1 MRTVG
6 MSKLQQLDVF
16 IGTNTKIGRLTLPVG
31 TETEFSFIY
40 EEEWKHTGFPI
51 SPRILF
57 DDQASPRSIENYLRN
72 LLPEGEAFEEM
83 IQNTTISKSNTFGL
97 IRKLGAETSG
107 ALSFRVPNSEPEET
121 SFRAVPDDELIER
134 LERNLSPLVYWDGK
148 VRLSVAGVQNKLNLL
163 KRGDEWGFGEGKL
176 SSNYILKF
184 ESGKAPCIAVNEFF
198 CMTLAKLA
206 GLDVANVELTRI
218 GKTRTLIIE
227 RFDRAYIEARDV
239 VQRKHVID
247 GCQATDLPPGYKY
260 ERQNGDEGDGVYTR
274 DGVSFPRLL
283 SVKTIDTVITNLK
296 LTQWMLFN
304 LATLNYDAH
313 GKNISFFVTPKG
325 LELAPFY
332 DLVNIEAIAQEGAKR
347 NSRSGKLSADEGRAA
362 SIPQYF
368 AMSIGDWESEDFQ
381 NPPKGN
387 FKRPITSYDLAEFGA
402 LLGYSGTKMASI
414 IAETTGAIKN
424 ALKETVGLTEA
435 QGIDDGEREHIELC
449 VSLIQTECEYLL
461 AQADS
466 VPEMSE
472 LL

>member
-1 MRTVG
+1 

-16 IGTNTKIGRLTLPVG
+16 IGTNTKIGRLILPVG

-40 EEEWKHTGFPI
+40 EGEWKHTGFPI
-51 SPRILF
+51 SPHIPF
-57 DDQASPRSIENYLRN
+57 VDQASPRSIENYLRN

-107 ALSFRVPNSEPEET
+107 ALSFRVPGSEPQAT
-121 SFRAVPDDELIER
+121 SFRPVPNEELVDR
-134 LERNLSPLVYWDGK
+134 LERNLAPLVYWDGK
-148 VRLSVAGVQNKLNLL
+148 VRLSVAGVQNKLNVL

-176 SSNYILKF
+176 SSNCILKF

-206 GLDVANVELTRI
+206 GLDVASVELTRI
-218 GKTRTLIIE
+218 GKTRTLSIE

-260 ERQNGDEGDGVYTR
+260 ERQNGDDGDGVYMR

-283 SVKTIDTVITNLK
+283 SVKTIDTVTTNLK

-325 LELAPFY
+325 LELTPFY
-332 DLVNIEAIAQEGAKR
+332 DLVSIEAIAQEGAKR

-387 FKRPITSYDLAEFGA
+387 FQRPITSYDLAEFGA

-414 IAETTGAIKN
+414 MVETVGAIKN
-424 ALKETVGLTEA
+424 ALKEAVDLTDA

-449 VSLIQTECEYLL
+449 VSLIQTECAYLL
-461 AQADS
+461 TQADG
-466 VPEMSE
+466 VPEMSK

>member
-1 MRTVG
+1 

-16 IGTNTKIGRLTLPVG
+16 IGTNTKIGRLILPVG

-40 EEEWKHTGFPI
+40 EDEWKHTGFPI
-51 SPRILF
+51 SPHIPF

-83 IQNTTISKSNTFGL
+83 IQTTTISKSNTFGL

-107 ALSFRVPNSEPEET
+107 ALSFRVPDSEPGET
-121 SFRAVPDDELIER
+121 SFRSVPDDELIER
-134 LERNLSPLVYWDGK
+134 LERNLAPLVYWDGK

-198 CMTLAKLA
+198 CMTLAKLV

-227 RFDRAYIEARDV
+227 RFDRTYIEARDV

-247 GCQATDLPPGYKY
+247 GCQATDLPPSYKY
-260 ERQNGDEGDGVYTR
+260 ERQNGDEGDGVYMR
-274 DGVSFPRLL
+274 DGVSFLRLL

-313 GKNISFFVTPKG
+313 GKNISFFVTHKG
-325 LELAPFY
+325 LELTPFY
-332 DLVNIEAIAQEGAKR
+332 DLVNIEAIAQEGAKC

-414 IAETTGAIKN
+414 MVETVGAIKN
-424 ALKETVGLTEA
+424 GLKEAIKLTEA
-435 QGIDDGEREHIELC
+435 QRIDDREREHIKLC
-449 VSLIQTECEYLL
+449 VTLIQTECEYLL
-461 AQADS
+461 DQADS
-466 VPEMSE
+466 VPEMSK

>member
-1 MRTVG
+1 

-16 IGTNTKIGRLTLPVG
+16 LGTNTKIGRLILPVG

-40 EEEWKHTGFPI
+40 EDEWQLMGFPI
-51 SPRILF
+51 SPHIPV
-57 DDQASPRSIENYLRN
+57 DDQASSRSIENYLRN
-72 LLPEGEAFEEM
+72 LLPEGAAFEEI

-134 LERNLSPLVYWDGK
+134 LERNLAPLVYWDGK

-206 GLDVANVELTRI
+206 GFDVANVELTRI

-260 ERQNGDEGDGVYTR
+260 ERQNGDEGDGVYMR

-325 LELAPFY
+325 LELTPFY
-332 DLVNIEAIAQEGAKR
+332 DLVNIEAIAQEGANR
-347 NSRSGKLSADEGRAA
+347 NSQSGKLSADEGRAA

-402 LLGYSGTKMASI
+402 LLGYSGPKMASI
-414 IAETTGAIKN
+414 IAETIGAIKN

-435 QGIDDGEREHIELC
+435 QGIDDGELEHIELC
-449 VSLIQTECEYLL
+449 VSLIHTECDNLL

>member
-1 MRTVG
+1 

-16 IGTNTKIGRLTLPVG
+16 IGTNTKIGRLILPVG
-31 TETEFSFIY
+31 TETAFSFIY
-40 EEEWKHTGFPI
+40 EDEWKHTGFPI
-51 SPRILF
+51 SPHIPF

-107 ALSFRVPNSEPEET
+107 ALSFRVPESEPQET
-121 SFRAVPDDELIER
+121 SFRPVPDDELIER
-134 LERNLSPLVYWDGK
+134 LERNLAPLVYWDGK

-184 ESGKAPCIAVNEFF
+184 ESGRAPCIAVNEFF

-206 GLDVANVELTRI
+206 GLDVAHVELTRI
-218 GKTRTLIIE
+218 GNTRTLIIE

-239 VQRKHVID
+239 VQRRHVID
-247 GCQATDLPPGYKY
+247 GCQATNLPPGYKY
-260 ERQNGDEGDGVYTR
+260 ERQNGDEGDGVYMR
-274 DGVSFPRLL
+274 DGVSFRRLL
-283 SVKTIDTVITNLK
+283 SVKTVDTVITNLK

-304 LATLNYDAH
+304 LVTLNYDAH

-325 LELAPFY
+325 LELTPFY

-414 IAETTGAIKN
+414 MVETVGAIKN
-424 ALKETVGLTEA
+424 ALKEAIELTED
-435 QGIDDGEREHIELC
+435 QGIEDGEREHIELC

>member
-1 MRTVG
+1 

-16 IGTNTKIGRLTLPVG
+16 IGTNTKIGRLILPVG

-40 EEEWKHTGFPI
+40 EDEWKHTGFPI
-51 SPRILF
+51 SPHIPF
-57 DDQASPRSIENYLRN
+57 DDRASPRSIENYLRN

-107 ALSFRVPNSEPEET
+107 ALSFRIPESEPQET
-121 SFRAVPDDELIER
+121 SFRSVPDDELIER
-134 LERNLSPLVYWDGK
+134 LERTLAPLVYWDGK

-184 ESGKAPCIAVNEFF
+184 ESGRAPCIAVNEFF

-206 GLDVANVELTRI
+206 GLDVAHVELTRI
-218 GKTRTLIIE
+218 GNTRTLIIE
-227 RFDRAYIEARDV
+227 RFDRAYIATRDI

-260 ERQNGDEGDGVYTR
+260 ERQNGDEGDGVYMR
-274 DGVSFPRLL
+274 DGVSFPRILC
-283 SVKTIDTVITNLK
+283 VKTIDTVITNLK

-304 LATLNYDAH
+304 LVTLNYDAH

-325 LELAPFY
+325 LELTPFY
-332 DLVNIEAIAQEGAKR
+332 DLVNIEAIAQEGTKR

>member
-1 MRTVG
+1 

-16 IGTNTKIGRLTLPVG
+16 IGTNTKIGRLILPVG
-31 TETEFSFIY
+31 TEAEFSFIY

-51 SPRILF
+51 SPHIPF

-107 ALSFRVPNSEPEET
+107 ALSFRVPSSAPQET
-121 SFRAVPDDELIER
+121 SFRSVPDDELIER
-134 LERNLSPLVYWDGK
+134 LERNLAPLVYWDGK

-176 SSNYILKF
+176 SSNHILKF

-227 RFDRAYIEARDV
+227 RFDRAYIDARNV

-260 ERQNGDEGDGVYTR
+260 ERQNGDEGDGQYMR

-283 SVKTIDTVITNLK
+283 NVKTIDTVITSLK

-313 GKNISFFVTPKG
+313 GKNISFFVLPKG

-347 NSRSGKLSADEGRAA
+347 NSRSGKLSTHEGRAA
-362 SIPQYF
+362 SIPQYL
-368 AMSIGDWESEDFQ
+368 AMSIGDWQSEDFQ

-387 FKRPITSYDLAEFGA
+387 FQCPITSYDLAEFGA

-414 IAETTGAIKN
+414 MI
-424 ALKETVGLTEA
+424 ETVGAINNALEETVRLTQA
-435 QGIDDGEREHIELC
+435 QGIDDGEREHIDLC
-449 VSLIQTECEYLL
+449 VSLIQTQCEYLL
-461 AQADS
+461 AQADN

>member
-1 MRTVG
+1 

-16 IGTNTKIGRLTLPVG
+16 IGTNTKIGRLILPVG

-40 EEEWKHTGFPI
+40 EDEWKHTGFPI
-51 SPRILF
+51 SPHIPF
-57 DDQASPRSIENYLRN
+57 DDRASPRSIENYLRN

-107 ALSFRVPNSEPEET
+107 ALSFRVPESEPQDT
-121 SFRAVPDDELIER
+121 SFRPVPDDELIER
-134 LERNLSPLVYWDGK
+134 LERNLAPLVYWDGK

-227 RFDRAYIEARDV
+227 RFDRAYIAARDV

-260 ERQNGDEGDGVYTR
+260 ERQNGDEGDGVYMR

-283 SVKTIDTVITNLK
+283 CVKTIDTVITNLK

-304 LATLNYDAH
+304 LVTLNYDAH

-325 LELAPFY
+325 LELTPFY

-347 NSRSGKLSADEGRAA
+347 NSRSGKLSSDEGRAA

-414 IAETTGAIKN
+414 MVETVGAIKN
-424 ALKETVGLTEA
+424 TLKEAIELTEA
-435 QGIDDGEREHIELC
+435 QGIEDREREHIELC

-461 AQADS
+461 SQADG

>member
-1 MRTVG
+1 
-6 MSKLQQLDVF
+6 MSKLQRLDVF
-16 IGTNTKIGRLTLPVG
+16 IGTNTKIGRLILPVG
-31 TETEFSFIY
+31 TEAEFSFIY

-51 SPRILF
+51 SPHIPF

-107 ALSFRVPNSEPEET
+107 ALSFRVPGSEPQET
-121 SFRAVPDDELIER
+121 SFRSVPDDELIER
-134 LERNLSPLVYWDGK
+134 LERNLAPLVYWDGK

-176 SSNYILKF
+176 SSNHILKF

-227 RFDRAYIEARDV
+227 RFDRAYIDARNV

-260 ERQNGDEGDGVYTR
+260 ERQNGDEGDGVYMR

-283 SVKTIDTVITNLK
+283 NVKTIDTVITNLK

-313 GKNISFFVTPKG
+313 GKNISFFVLPKG

-347 NSRSGKLSADEGRAA
+347 NSRSGKLSTHEGRAA
-362 SIPQYF
+362 SIPQYL
-368 AMSIGDWESEDFQ
+368 AMSIGDWQSEDFQ
-381 NPPKGN
+381 HPPKGH
-387 FKRPITSYDLAEFGA
+387 FQCPITSYDFAEFGA

-414 IAETTGAIKN
+414 MV
-424 ALKETVGLTEA
+424 ETVGAINHALEETVRLTQA

-449 VSLIQTECEYLL
+449 VSLIQTQCEDLL
-461 AQADS
+461 AQADK

>member
-16 IGTNTKIGRLTLPVG
+16 IGTNTKIGRLILPVG
-31 TETEFSFIY
+31 TETAFSFIY
-40 EEEWKHTGFPI
+40 EDEWKHTGFPI
-51 SPRILF
+51 SPHIPF

-107 ALSFRVPNSEPEET
+107 ALSFRVPESEPQET
-121 SFRAVPDDELIER
+121 SFRPVPDDELIER
-134 LERNLSPLVYWDGK
+134 LERNLAPLVYWDGK

-184 ESGKAPCIAVNEFF
+184 ESGRAPCIAVNEFF

-206 GLDVANVELTRI
+206 GLDVAHVELTRI
-218 GKTRTLIIE
+218 GNTRTLIIE

-239 VQRKHVID
+239 VQRRHVID
-247 GCQATDLPPGYKY
+247 GCQATNLPPGYKY
-260 ERQNGDEGDGVYTR
+260 ERQNGDEGDGVYMR
-274 DGVSFPRLL
+274 DGVSFRRLL
-283 SVKTIDTVITNLK
+283 SVKTVDTVITNLK

-304 LATLNYDAH
+304 LVTLNYDAH

-325 LELAPFY
+325 LELTPFY

-414 IAETTGAIKN
+414 MVETVGAIKN
-424 ALKETVGLTEA
+424 ALKEAIELTED
-435 QGIDDGEREHIELC
+435 QGIEDGEREHIELC

>member
-1 MRTVG
+1 

-16 IGTNTKIGRLTLPVG
+16 IGTNTKIGRLILPVG

-40 EEEWKHTGFPI
+40 EDEWKHTGFPI
-51 SPRILF
+51 SPHIPF

-107 ALSFRVPNSEPEET
+107 ALSFRVPESEPQET
-121 SFRAVPDDELIER
+121 SFRPVPDDELIER
-134 LERNLSPLVYWDGK
+134 LERNLAPLVYWDGK

-184 ESGKAPCIAVNEFF
+184 ESGRAPCIAVNEFF

-218 GKTRTLIIE
+218 GNTRTLIIE

-260 ERQNGDEGDGVYTR
+260 ERQNGDEGDGVYMR

-283 SVKTIDTVITNLK
+283 CVKTIDTVITNLK

-313 GKNISFFVTPKG
+313 GKNISFFVTLKG
-325 LELAPFY
+325 LELTPFY

-414 IAETTGAIKN
+414 MVETVGAIKN
-424 ALKETVGLTEA
+424 TLKEAIELTEA
-435 QGIDDGEREHIELC
+435 QGIEDREREHIELC

-461 AQADS
+461 EQANS

>member
-1 MRTVG
+1 

-16 IGTNTKIGRLTLPVG
+16 IGTNTKIGRLILPVG

-40 EEEWKHTGFPI
+40 ENEWKHTGFPI
-51 SPRILF
+51 SPHIPF
-57 DDQASPRSIENYLRN
+57 DDRASPRSIENYLRN

-107 ALSFRVPNSEPEET
+107 ALSFRVPESEPQET
-121 SFRAVPDDELIER
+121 SFRLVPDDELIER
-134 LERNLSPLVYWDGK
+134 LERNLAPLVYWDGK

-227 RFDRAYIEARDV
+227 RFDRSYIEARDV

-260 ERQNGDEGDGVYTR
+260 ERQNGDEGDGVYMR

-325 LELAPFY
+325 LGLTPFY

-466 VPEMSE
+466 VQEMSE

>member
-1 MRTVG
+1 

-16 IGTNTKIGRLTLPVG
+16 IGTNTKIGRLILPVG
-31 TETEFSFIY
+31 TETEFSLIY
-40 EEEWKHTGFPI
+40 EDEWKHTGFPI
-51 SPRILF
+51 SPHIPF
-57 DDQASPRSIENYLRN
+57 DTQASPRSIENYLRN

-107 ALSFRVPNSEPEET
+107 ALSFRVPDSEPGET
-121 SFRAVPDDELIER
+121 SFRPVPDDELIER
-134 LERNLSPLVYWDGK
+134 LERNLAPLVYWDGK

-218 GKTRTLIIE
+218 GKTRTLLIE

-239 VQRKHVID
+239 VQRRHVID

-260 ERQNGDEGDGVYTR
+260 ERQNGDEGDGVYMR

-283 SVKTIDTVITNLK
+283 SVKAIDTVITNLK

-325 LELAPFY
+325 LELTPFY
-332 DLVNIEAIAQEGAKR
+332 DLVNIEAIAQEGTKR
-347 NSRSGKLSADEGRAA
+347 NSRSGKLSADERRAA

-414 IAETTGAIKN
+414 MVETVGAIKN
-424 ALKETVGLTEA
+424 ALKEAIELTED
-435 QGIDDGEREHIELC
+435 QEIEDGEREHIELC

>member
-1 MRTVG
+1 

-16 IGTNTKIGRLTLPVG
+16 IGTNTKIGHLTLPVG

-227 RFDRAYIEARDV
+227 RFDRAYIEAHDV

-260 ERQNGDEGDGVYTR
+260 ERQNGDEGDGVYMR

-325 LELAPFY
+325 LELTPFY

>member
-16 IGTNTKIGRLTLPVG
+16 IGTNTKIGRLILPVG

-40 EEEWKHTGFPI
+40 EDEWKHTGFPI
-51 SPRILF
+51 SPHIPF
-57 DDQASPRSIENYLRN
+57 DDKASPRSIENYLRN

-107 ALSFRVPNSEPEET
+107 ALSFRVPESEPQET
-121 SFRAVPDDELIER
+121 SFRPVPDDELIER
-134 LERNLSPLVYWDGK
+134 LERNLAPLVYWDGK

-184 ESGKAPCIAVNEFF
+184 ESARAPCIAVNEFF

-227 RFDRAYIEARDV
+227 RFDRAYIEARNV

-260 ERQNGDEGDGVYTR
+260 ERQNGDEGDGV
-274 DGVSFPRLL
+274 SFPRLL
-283 SVKTIDTVITNLK
+283 CVKTIDTVITNLK
-296 LTQWMLFN
+296 LTEWMLFN
-304 LATLNYDAH
+304 LVTLNYDAH
-313 GKNISFFVTPKG
+313 GKNISFFVIPKG
-325 LELAPFY
+325 LELTPFY

-347 NSRSGKLSADEGRAA
+347 NSRSGKLSADERRAA

-368 AMSIGDWESEDFQ
+368 AMSIGDWEREDFQ

-414 IAETTGAIKN
+414 MVETVGAIKN
-424 ALKETVGLTEA
+424 ALKEAIELTEA
-435 QGIDDGEREHIELC
+435 QGIEDGEREHIELC

-466 VPEMSE
+466 VPELSR

>member
-1 MRTVG
+1 

-16 IGTNTKIGRLTLPVG
+16 IGTNTKIGRLILPVG

-40 EEEWKHTGFPI
+40 EDEWKHTGFPI
-51 SPRILF
+51 SPHIPF
-57 DDQASPRSIENYLRN
+57 DDRASPRSIENYLRN

-107 ALSFRVPNSEPEET
+107 ALSFRVPNSEPQET
-121 SFRAVPDDELIER
+121 SFRSVPDDELIER
-134 LERNLSPLVYWDGK
+134 LERDLAPLVYWDGK

-163 KRGDEWGFGEGKL
+163 KRREEWGFGEGKL

-184 ESGKAPCIAVNEFF
+184 ESSKAPCIAVNEFF

-218 GKTRTLIIE
+218 GKTRTLMIE

-260 ERQNGDEGDGVYTR
+260 ERQNGDEGDGVYMR

-313 GKNISFFVTPKG
+313 GKNISFFITPKG
-325 LELAPFY
+325 LELTPFY

-347 NSRSGKLSADEGRAA
+347 NLQSGKLSADKGRAV

-414 IAETTGAIKN
+414 IAETIGAIKN

>member
-1 MRTVG
+1 
-6 MSKLQQLDVF
+6 MSQLQQLDVF
-16 IGTNTKIGRLTLPVG
+16 IGTNPKIGRLILPVG

-40 EEEWKHTGFPI
+40 EDEWKLTGFPI
-51 SPRILF
+51 SPHIPF
-57 DDQASPRSIENYLRN
+57 DDRASPRSIENYLRN

-107 ALSFRVPNSEPEET
+107 ALSFRVPDSEPGET
-121 SFRAVPDDELIER
+121 SFRPVPDDELIER
-134 LERNLSPLVYWDGK
+134 LERNLAPLVYWDGK

-218 GKTRTLIIE
+218 GKTRTLLIE

-260 ERQNGDEGDGVYTR
+260 ERQNGDEGDGVYMR
-274 DGVSFPRLL
+274 DGVSFPHLL
-283 SVKTIDTVITNLK
+283 CVKTIDTVITNLK
-296 LTQWMLFN
+296 ITQWMLFN
-304 LATLNYDAH
+304 LVTLNYDAH

-325 LELAPFY
+325 LELTPFY

-347 NSRSGKLSADEGRAA
+347 NSRSGKLSADERRAA

-414 IAETTGAIKN
+414 MVETVGAIKN
-424 ALKETVGLTEA
+424 ALKEAIDLTEA
-435 QGIDDGEREHIELC
+435 QGIDDEEREHIELC

-466 VPEMSE
+466 VPEMSR

>member
-1 MRTVG
+1 

-16 IGTNTKIGRLTLPVG
+16 IGTNTKIGRLILPVG

-40 EEEWKHTGFPI
+40 EDEWKHTGFPI
-51 SPRILF
+51 SPHIPF
-57 DDQASPRSIENYLRN
+57 DGQASPRSIENYLRN

-107 ALSFRVPNSEPEET
+107 ALSFRVPESEPQET
-121 SFRAVPDDELIER
+121 SFRPVPDDELIER
-134 LERNLSPLVYWDGK
+134 LERNLAPLVYWDGK

-184 ESGKAPCIAVNEFF
+184 ESGRAPCIAVNEFF

-218 GKTRTLIIE
+218 GNTRTLIIE

-260 ERQNGDEGDGVYTR
+260 ERQNGDEGDGVYMR

-283 SVKTIDTVITNLK
+283 CVKTIDTVITNLK

-313 GKNISFFVTPKG
+313 GKNISFFVTLKG
-325 LELAPFY
+325 LELTPFY

-414 IAETTGAIKN
+414 MVETVGAIKN
-424 ALKETVGLTEA
+424 TLKEAIELTEA
-435 QGIDDGEREHIELC
+435 QGIEDREREHIELC

-461 AQADS
+461 EQANS

>member
-1 MRTVG
+1 

-16 IGTNTKIGRLTLPVG
+16 IGTNTKIGRLILPVG

-40 EEEWKHTGFPI
+40 EDEWKHTGFPI
-51 SPRILF
+51 SPHIPF
-57 DDQASPRSIENYLRN
+57 DDRASPRSIENYLRN

-107 ALSFRVPNSEPEET
+107 ALSFRVPESEPQET
-121 SFRAVPDDELIER
+121 SFRLVPDNELIER
-134 LERNLSPLVYWDGK
+134 LERNLAPLVYWDGK

-163 KRGDEWGFGEGKL
+163 KRSDEWGFGEGKL

-218 GKTRTLIIE
+218 GNTRTLIIE

-260 ERQNGDEGDGVYTR
+260 ERQNGDEGDGVYMR

-325 LELAPFY
+325 LELTPFY

-347 NSRSGKLSADEGRAA
+347 NSRSGKLSADGGRAA

-414 IAETTGAIKN
+414 IAETTDAIKN

-435 QGIDDGEREHIELC
+435 QGIDSGEREHIELC
-449 VSLIQTECEYLL
+449 VSLIHTECEYLL

>member
-1 MRTVG
+1 V
-6 MSKLQQLDVF
+6 
-16 IGTNTKIGRLTLPVG
+16 
-31 TETEFSFIY
+31 
-40 EEEWKHTGFPI
+40 
-51 SPRILF
+51 
-57 DDQASPRSIENYLRN
+57 YL
-72 LLPEGEAFEEM
+72 
-83 IQNTTISKSNTFGL
+83 
-97 IRKLGAETSG
+97 
-107 ALSFRVPNSEPEET
+107 
-121 SFRAVPDDELIER
+121 
-134 LERNLSPLVYWDGK
+134 DGK
-148 VRLSVAGVQNKLNLL
+148 VRISVSGVQNKLNLL

-218 GKTRTLIIE
+218 GKTRTLMIE
-227 RFDRAYIEARDV
+227 RFDRAYIEVRDV

-260 ERQNGDEGDGVYTR
+260 ERQNGDEGDGVYMR

-304 LATLNYDAH
+304 LTTLNYDAH

-325 LELAPFY
+325 LELTPFY

-347 NSRSGKLSADEGRAA
+347 NSQSGKLSADEGRAA

-368 AMSIGDWESEDFQ
+368 AMSIGDWESENFQ

-402 LLGYSGTKMASI
+402 LLGYSGPKMASI
-414 IAETTGAIKN
+414 IAETIGAINN

>member
-1 MRTVG
+1 

-16 IGTNTKIGRLTLPVG
+16 IGTNTKIGRLILPVG

-40 EEEWKHTGFPI
+40 EDEWKHTGFPI
-51 SPRILF
+51 SPHIPF
-57 DDQASPRSIENYLRN
+57 DDRASPRSIENYLRN

-107 ALSFRVPNSEPEET
+107 ALSFRVLGSEPGET
-121 SFRAVPDDELIER
+121 SFRSVPDDELIER
-134 LERNLSPLVYWDGK
+134 LERNLAPLVYWDGK

-227 RFDRAYIEARDV
+227 RFDRAYIATRDV

-260 ERQNGDEGDGVYTR
+260 ERQNGDEGDGVYMR

-283 SVKTIDTVITNLK
+283 CVKTIDTVITNLK

-304 LATLNYDAH
+304 LVTLNYDAH

-325 LELAPFY
+325 LELTPFY
-332 DLVNIEAIAQEGAKR
+332 DLVNIEAIAQEGTKR

-414 IAETTGAIKN
+414 MVETVGAIKN
-424 ALKETVGLTEA
+424 TLKEAIELTEA
-435 QGIDDGEREHIELC
+435 QGIEDREREHIELC

-461 AQADS
+461 SQADG

>member
-1 MRTVG
+1 MKMVG

-16 IGTNTKIGRLTLPVG
+16 IGTNTKIGRLILPVG

-40 EEEWKHTGFPI
+40 EDEWKHTGFPI
-51 SPRILF
+51 SPHISF
-57 DDQASPRSIENYLRN
+57 DTQASPRSIENYLRN

-107 ALSFRVPNSEPEET
+107 ALSFRVPDSEPGET
-121 SFRAVPDDELIER
+121 SFRPVPDDELIER
-134 LERNLSPLVYWDGK
+134 LERNLAPLVYWDGK

-227 RFDRAYIEARDV
+227 RFDRAYIATRDV

-260 ERQNGDEGDGVYTR
+260 ERQNGDEGDGVYMR

-283 SVKTIDTVITNLK
+283 CVKTIDTVITNLK
-296 LTQWMLFN
+296 ITQWMLFN
-304 LATLNYDAH
+304 LVTLNYDAH

-325 LELAPFY
+325 LELTPFY
-332 DLVNIEAIAQEGAKR
+332 DLVNIEAIAQEGTKR

-414 IAETTGAIKN
+414 MVEIVGAIKN
-424 ALKETVGLTEA
+424 TLKEAIELTEA
-435 QGIDDGEREHIELC
+435 QGIEDGEREHIELC

>member
-1 MRTVG
+1 

-16 IGTNTKIGRLTLPVG
+16 IGTNTKIGRLILPVG

-40 EEEWKHTGFPI
+40 EDEWKHTGFPI
-51 SPRILF
+51 SPHIPF
-57 DDQASPRSIENYLRN
+57 DDRASPRSIENYLRN

-107 ALSFRVPNSEPEET
+107 ALSFRVPDSKPRET
-121 SFRAVPDDELIER
+121 SFRSVPDDELIER
-134 LERNLSPLVYWDGK
+134 LERNLAPLVYWDGK

-184 ESGKAPCIAVNEFF
+184 ESGKAPCTAVNEFF

-218 GKTRTLIIE
+218 GKTRTLLIE
-227 RFDRAYIEARDV
+227 RFDRAYIATRDV

-260 ERQNGDEGDGVYTR
+260 ERQNGDEGDGVYMR
-274 DGVSFPRLL
+274 DGVSFPRILC
-283 SVKTIDTVITNLK
+283 VKTIDTVITNLK

-304 LATLNYDAH
+304 LVTLNYDAH

-325 LELAPFY
+325 LELTPFY

-402 LLGYSGTKMASI
+402 LLGYSGTKMTSI
-414 IAETTGAIKN
+414 MVETVGAIQN
-424 ALKETVGLTEA
+424 ALKEAVDLTEA
-435 QGIDDGEREHIELC
+435 QGINDGEREHIKLC

-466 VPEMSE
+466 VPEMSK

>member
-1 MRTVG
+1 

-16 IGTNTKIGRLTLPVG
+16 IGTNTKIGRLILPVG

-40 EEEWKHTGFPI
+40 EDEWKHTGFMI
-51 SPRILF
+51 SPHIPF

-72 LLPEGEAFEEM
+72 LFPEGEAFEEM

-97 IRKLGAETSG
+97 IRKLGTETSG
-107 ALSFRVPNSEPEET
+107 ALSFRVPGSEPQET
-121 SFRAVPDDELIER
+121 SFRSVPDDELIER
-134 LERNLSPLVYWDGK
+134 LERNLTPLVYWDGK

-206 GLDVANVELTRI
+206 GLDVANVELAHI

-227 RFDRAYIEARDV
+227 RFDRAYIDARDV

-260 ERQNGDEGDGVYTR
+260 ERQNGDEGDGVYMR
-274 DGVSFPRLL
+274 DGVSFRRILN
-283 SVKTIDTVITNLK
+283 VKTIDTVITNLK

-325 LELAPFY
+325 LELTPFY

-347 NSRSGKLSADEGRAA
+347 NSRSGKLSTHEGRAA

-368 AMSIGDWESEDFQ
+368 AMSIGDWANEDFQ

-387 FKRPITSYDLAEFGA
+387 FQRPITSYDLAEFSA

-414 IAETTGAIKN
+414 MVETVDAIKN
-424 ALKETVGLTEA
+424 GLKETIGLTEA
-435 QGIDDGEREHIELC
+435 QGIDDGERKHIELC
-449 VSLIQTECEYLL
+449 ASLIQTECEYLL
-461 AQADS
+461 AQAGS
-466 VPEMSE
+466 LPEMSE

>member
-1 MRTVG
+1 

-16 IGTNTKIGRLTLPVG
+16 IGTNTKIGRLILPVG

-40 EEEWKHTGFPI
+40 EDEWKHTGFPI
-51 SPRILF
+51 SQHIPF
-57 DDQASPRSIENYLRN
+57 VDQASPRSIENYLRN

-107 ALSFRVPNSEPEET
+107 ALSFRVPGSEPQET
-121 SFRAVPDDELIER
+121 SFRPVPNEELVDR
-134 LERNLSPLVYWDGK
+134 LERNLAPLVYWDGK
-148 VRLSVAGVQNKLNLL
+148 VRLSVAGVQNKLNVL

-218 GKTRTLIIE
+218 GKTRTLSIE
-227 RFDRAYIEARDV
+227 RFDRAYIAIRDV

-260 ERQNGDEGDGVYTR
+260 ERQNGDDGDGVYMR

-283 SVKTIDTVITNLK
+283 SVKTIDTVTTNLK

-325 LELAPFY
+325 LELTPFY

-387 FKRPITSYDLAEFGA
+387 FQRPITSYDLAEFGA

-414 IAETTGAIKN
+414 MVETVGAIKN
-424 ALKETVGLTEA
+424 ALKEAVDLTDA

-449 VSLIQTECEYLL
+449 VSLIQTECAYLL
-461 AQADS
+461 TQADG
-466 VPEMSE
+466 VPEMSK

>member
-1 MRTVG
+1 

-16 IGTNTKIGRLTLPVG
+16 IGTNTKIGRLILPVG

-40 EEEWKHTGFPI
+40 EDEWQLMGFPI
-51 SPRILF
+51 SPHIPF
-57 DDQASPRSIENYLRN
+57 DTQASPRSIENYLRN

-107 ALSFRVPNSEPEET
+107 ALSFRVLDSEPGET
-121 SFRAVPDDELIER
+121 SFRPVPDDELIER
-134 LERNLSPLVYWDGK
+134 LERHLAPLVYWDGK

-176 SSNYILKF
+176 RSNYILKF

-218 GKTRTLIIE
+218 GKTRTLLIE

-260 ERQNGDEGDGVYTR
+260 ERQNGDEGDGVYMR

-325 LELAPFY
+325 LELTPFY

>member
-1 MRTVG
+1 

-16 IGTNTKIGRLTLPVG
+16 IGTNTKIGHLTLPVG

-206 GLDVANVELTRI
+206 GLDIANVELTRI

-260 ERQNGDEGDGVYTR
+260 ERQNGDEGDGVYMR

-304 LATLNYDAH
+304 LATLNKLIL
-313 GKNISFFVTPKG
+313 KNLK
-325 LELAPFY
+325 
-332 DLVNIEAIAQEGAKR
+332 DLC
-347 NSRSGKLSADEGRAA
+347 
-362 SIPQYF
+362 
-368 AMSIGDWESEDFQ
+368 
-381 NPPKGN
+381 
-387 FKRPITSYDLAEFGA
+387 
-402 LLGYSGTKMASI
+402 
-414 IAETTGAIKN
+414 
-424 ALKETVGLTEA
+424 GLT
-435 QGIDDGEREHIELC
+435 H
-449 VSLIQTECEYLL
+449 
-461 AQADS
+461 
-466 VPEMSE
+466 
-472 LL
+472 

>member
-1 MRTVG
+1 MKMVG

-16 IGTNTKIGRLTLPVG
+16 IGTNTKIGRLILPFG

-40 EEEWKHTGFPI
+40 EDEWKHTGFPI
-51 SPRILF
+51 SPHIPF
-57 DDQASPRSIENYLRN
+57 DDKASPRSIENYLRN

-107 ALSFRVPNSEPEET
+107 ALSFRVPESEPQET
-121 SFRAVPDDELIER
+121 SFRPVPDDELIER
-134 LERNLSPLVYWDGK
+134 LERNLAPLVYWDGK

-184 ESGKAPCIAVNEFF
+184 ESGRAPCIAVNEFF

-227 RFDRAYIEARDV
+227 RFDRAYIATRDV

-260 ERQNGDEGDGVYTR
+260 ERQNGDEGDGVYMR

-283 SVKTIDTVITNLK
+283 CVKTIDTVITNLK

-304 LATLNYDAH
+304 LVTLNYDAH

-325 LELAPFY
+325 LELTPFY
-332 DLVNIEAIAQEGAKR
+332 DLVNIEAIAQEGTKR

-414 IAETTGAIKN
+414 MVETVGAIKN
-424 ALKETVGLTEA
+424 TLKEAIELTEA
-435 QGIDDGEREHIELC
+435 QGIEDREREHIELC

-461 AQADS
+461 SQADG

>member
-1 MRTVG
+1 

-206 GLDVANVELTRI
+206 GWDVANVELTRI

>member
-1 MRTVG
+1 

-16 IGTNTKIGRLTLPVG
+16 IGTNTKIGHLTLPVG

-148 VRLSVAGVQNKLNLL
+148 VRLSLAGVQNKLNLL

-218 GKTRTLIIE
+218 GKTRTLMIE

-260 ERQNGDEGDGVYTR
+260 ERQNGDEGDGIYMR

-325 LELAPFY
+325 LELTPFY

>member
-1 MRTVG
+1 

-16 IGTNTKIGRLTLPVG
+16 IGTNTKIGRLILPVG

-40 EEEWKHTGFPI
+40 EDEWKHTGFPI
-51 SPRILF
+51 SPHIPV

-83 IQNTTISKSNTFGL
+83 IQNTIISKSNTFGL

-134 LERNLSPLVYWDGK
+134 LERNLAPLVYWDGK

-227 RFDRAYIEARDV
+227 RFDRTYIEARDV

-260 ERQNGDEGDGVYTR
+260 ERQNGDEGDGVYMR

-313 GKNISFFVTPKG
+313 GKNISFFITPKG
-325 LELAPFY
+325 LELTPFY
-332 DLVNIEAIAQEGAKR
+332 DLVNIEAIAQEGVKR
-347 NSRSGKLSADEGRAA
+347 NSQSGKLSADEGRAV

-368 AMSIGDWESEDFQ
+368 AMSIGDWESEGFQ

-387 FKRPITSYDLAEFGA
+387 FKHPITSYDLAEFGA

-414 IAETTGAIKN
+414 IAETIGAIKN
-424 ALKETVGLTEA
+424 VLKETVGLTEA